1 MKKKPTMPHATEPD
15 QPKKLSL
22 QEFIAI
28 HGPQLTSSA
37 VPEIFWPVLHEKL
50 SNEV

>member
-1 MKKKPTMPHATEPD
+1 MPHATEPD

-22 QEFIAI
+22 QEFIVI

-37 VPEIFWPVLHEKL
+37 VSEIFWPVLHEKL

>member
-1 MKKKPTMPHATEPD
+1 MPHATEPD
-15 QPKKLSL
+15 QPKKINLE
-22 QEFIAI
+22 EFIAI
-28 HGPQLTSSA
+28 HGAQLSSSA